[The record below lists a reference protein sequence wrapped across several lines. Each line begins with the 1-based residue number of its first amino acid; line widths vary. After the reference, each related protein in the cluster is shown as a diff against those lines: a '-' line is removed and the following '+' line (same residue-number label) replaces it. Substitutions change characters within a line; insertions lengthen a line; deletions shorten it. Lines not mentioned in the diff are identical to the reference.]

1 MLDIIVINLLFLI
14 LPIICYLIYIVYE
27 NIIGKKGN
35 ILFLDFA
42 IISSLYLIVKYSN
55 YFEYGLSSLKILL
68 FLSLLINRKFISVI
82 LSLYICFCFSTYY
95 DINLY
100 YYLIEYISL
109 LIIYYLFDKLS
120 YKIKFVFIFIILIII
135 ESYVLNFK
143 FIYVIIIN
151 FCYMLLSIILF
162 KLLNKLEQ
170 IINIYGNVRS
180 MEEDKNLRDS
190 LFKVTHEIKNPI
202 AVCKGYLDMLD
213 TDNNKQVNK
222 YIPIIKQEINRTLT
236 LMNDFL
242 CLTKIKVEKDTIDIV
257 VLVDDISSSI
267 DTLLIG
273 KNIHFIFDTIDD
285 EIYIEGDYDRLK
297 QVLINLIKNSIESIK
312 KDDIGLIKLKIN
324 YTFKKVCIILEDN
337 GIGMNKETL
346 KRIGEPFYT
355 TKKNG
360 TGLGV
365 KLSKEIVELHNGKII
380 YESKLGKGTMVK
392 IFLPIKKHA

>member
-1 MLDIIVINLLFLI
+1 
-14 LPIICYLIYIVYE
+14 
-27 NIIGKKGN
+27 
-35 ILFLDFA
+35 
-42 IISSLYLIVKYSN
+42 
-55 YFEYGLSSLKILL
+55 
-68 FLSLLINRKFISVI
+68 
-82 LSLYICFCFSTYY
+82 
-95 DINLY
+95 
-100 YYLIEYISL
+100 
-109 LIIYYLFDKLS
+109 
-120 YKIKFVFIFIILIII
+120 
-135 ESYVLNFK
+135 
-143 FIYVIIIN
+143 
-151 FCYMLLSIILF
+151 MLLSIILF

-180 MEEDKNLRDS
+180 IEEDKNLRDS

-380 YESKLGKGTMVK
+380 YESKLGKGTTVK